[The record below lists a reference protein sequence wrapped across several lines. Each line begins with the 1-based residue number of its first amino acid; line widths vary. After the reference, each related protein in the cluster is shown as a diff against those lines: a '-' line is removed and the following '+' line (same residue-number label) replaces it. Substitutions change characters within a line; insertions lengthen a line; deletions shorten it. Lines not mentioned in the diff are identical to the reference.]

1 MKGLLLGILLIS
13 TAIAIVTGAYEVGW
27 GDFWK
32 FLSGS
37 SDNPQLYYLILHIR
51 LPRVLMA
58 IFVGAALAVS
68 GAAIQGLFRNPL
80 ADHGLIGVSGGAM
93 LSASLYIVLGSSW
106 IAATV
111 PYLQTFALS
120 ISAFIGGILTTLLV
134 YKLSSTKGQASTM
147 TMLLAGIAIT
157 AMAGAL
163 TGLLTYFSTEEQ
175 LRDITFWSLG
185 SLSGSNWTGLIVL
198 IPSVVIGV
206 IWLQYL
212 SQQLNILALGEQEA
226 AYLGLS
232 VERIKHQIMY
242 IAAWLV
248 AVSVAFVGMIGF
260 VGLVIPHLI
269 RLFYSSDYRKLIPLS
284 ALLGAILLLCADTF
298 ARTILAPAELPIGI
312 LTALIGSPFFL
323 GLLFKSKQTSLLV
336 Q

>member
-1 MKGLLLGILLIS
+1 MKRILTIILIVC
-13 TAIAIVTGAYEVGW
+13 TLVAISTGAYSVEW
-27 GDFWK
+27 EAFYKLLTGDNT
-32 FLSGS
+32 
-37 SDNPQLYYLILHIR
+37 NPQLSYLILHIR

-93 LSASLYIVLGSSW
+93 LSASVYIVLGSSW
-106 IAATV
+106 VAATV
-111 PYLQTFALS
+111 PFLQPFALS
-120 ISAFIGGILTTLLV
+120 IMAFIGGLLTTILV
-134 YKLSSTKGQASTM
+134 YKLSSKKGRTSTI

-185 SLSGSNWTGLIVL
+185 SLSGANWTGLMIL
-198 IPSVVIGV
+198 IPSVIIGV
-206 IWLQYL
+206 LWLSYL

-226 AYLGLS
+226 NYLGLS
-232 VERIKHQIMY
+232 VEHIKYQIMF

-248 AVSVAFVGMIGF
+248 AISVAFVGMIGF

-269 RLFYSSDYRKLIPLS
+269 RLFHSSDYRQLIPLS

-323 GLLFKSKQTSLLV
+323 GLLLKSKQTSILV
-336 Q
+336 S